1 VRTDASDVTVVGASA
16 AGLFVAARLAAEGAR
31 VRVLERAATLPPP
44 ARTLIATHR
53 VRGLLGP
60 VGDGSIV
67 NEIRTFELFADGVV
81 ASVGL
86 HRPDVIVERSA
97 LVCGLADQAQ
107 VSGADIRLGRS
118 FIRAE
123 ASSDGMSVVSQD
135 SRTKREEA
143 IPSQTLVGADG
154 AMSRV
159 ARDGGWPQQ
168 TTVPLVQALV
178 QCPTGLPSDTV
189 RVWFRPHETP
199 YFYWLIPE
207 GDGRGV
213 VGLIGERRHAV
224 RSHLDGFLRERNL
237 APIAY
242 QAARIPL
249 YQRWRPVR
257 KRVRSGAVYLV
268 GDAAGH
274 VKSTTVGGLVTG
286 FRGAEAVAETILGRR
301 TSLFRSLRVELDLHV
316 MVRRILQRFGES
328 EYKRLL
334 GLIRPAE
341 HRLLSGY
348 TRDETSRL
356 LWRLCA
362 REPRFALLALR
373 GLMGGRSE
381 GLGEVSVERVEPAGR
396 ASQSSAL
403 T

>member
-1 VRTDASDVTVVGASA
+1 
-16 AGLFVAARLAAEGAR
+16 
-31 VRVLERAATLPPP
+31 
-44 ARTLIATHR
+44 